1 MAFAGTGC
9 AQREGRLAT
18 GSLINSQAEF
28 LASDVDSG
36 MTPDV
41 SGYARMQEFPSQ
53 RSQQERK
60 EGRRTGGAEVS
71 TAGAD
76 ARDVKRDFG

>member
-41 SGYARMQEFPSQ
+41 SGYARMPEFPGQ

-60 EGRRTGGAEVS
+60 GEDVAAAVLKS
-71 TAGAD
+71 
-76 ARDVKRDFG
+76 AREA